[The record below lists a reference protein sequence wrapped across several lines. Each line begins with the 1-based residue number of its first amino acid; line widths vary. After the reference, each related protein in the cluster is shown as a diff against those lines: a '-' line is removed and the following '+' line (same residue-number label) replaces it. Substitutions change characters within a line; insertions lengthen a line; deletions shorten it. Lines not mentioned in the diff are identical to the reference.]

1 MSQGAQLTVYG
12 GFGSGHM
19 LNQGYGAASGQIG
32 RIEKQLANARGDC
45 IHWSTEYEERLAR
58 DAKKGPLK
66 FLSPLAHASRLL
78 QPADA
83 ARKKRDKACA
93 RAASLETSLV
103 SMRGDIA
110 AANPVFSIPDVA
122 ASSLQANPTPMSPM
136 LGFGVFGGILVLGLG
151 LLAVIYSRR
160 K

>member
-1 MSQGAQLTVYG
+1 MSQGARLTVYG

-19 LNQGYGAASGQIG
+19 LNQGYGSASGKIG
-32 RIEKQLANARGDC
+32 QLEKKLAKARGDC
-45 IHWSTEYEERLAR
+45 IHWSTEYQERLAR

-66 FLSPLAHASRLL
+66 FLSPIAHANKLL

-93 RAASLETSLV
+93 AATSYEASLV

-110 AANPVFSIPDVA
+110 AANPVFNIPDVA
-122 ASSLQANPTPMSPM
+122 ASSLQTNAPPTSPM
-136 LGFGVFGGILVLGLG
+136 LGFGIFGGILILGLG
-151 LLAVIYSRR
+151 LIAVIYSRR
-160 K
+160 R